1 MKTGVWSVLLLGILA
16 CVPGVRAQ
24 EDALADEGV
33 RQLQAMEAATRRAV
47 ARAQPSVVSIFLLE
61 RTEGIANFAVGQNRV
76 SPFLRD
82 QVNDPD
88 SQAFRPNVFGSGI
101 VVERPGLI
109 LTCYHVIRPALQEGR
124 FEILVR
130 DASGNKHEAR
140 LFAAD
145 PRSDLATLE
154 LVSPP
159 ESLPPPIKIGD
170 GSSLFIGQSILAI
183 GNPYGVAAS
192 DGSTSVSR
200 GIVSNVR
207 RRPAGS
213 TVPSMNEDLT
223 IDSYGTLVQTDARLN
238 MGVSGGAII
247 NIQGELVGIT
257 MALAAAMG
265 YETPGGFAMPT
276 DALTRRVIS
285 TLAEG
290 REMEYGFLGIEPG
303 TITARQAEA
312 EGMLPVDGTRVVNI
326 KPFLPAYLAGLKQN
340 DIITSIN
347 GKPVK
352 NNNDLVL
359 AVGSLPVG
367 TVVDAEVVRGKS
379 RVQLKL
385 PLAKFPLRGQ
395 VYVTNRRPLWNGIR
409 VDHLSILLRD
419 FSFSDDPFSEMS
431 SGGVVISEVET
442 NSPAAEKGLQ
452 TRMVITR
459 VNGEPIH
466 WPDEFDKKVAAATG
480 PVRLQIARGEEI
492 ELPPPSAPEA
502 PAAEKP

>member
-1 MKTGVWSVLLLGILA
+1 MKTGIGGIFLLGVLA
-16 CVPGVRAQ
+16 SVPGVRAQ
-24 EDALADEGV
+24 DDRLADEGV
-33 RQLQAMEAATRRAV
+33 RHLEAMEAAIRRAV
-47 ARAQPSVVSIFLLE
+47 ARAQPSVVAVFLLE
-61 RTEGIANFAVGQNRV
+61 RTEGVANFTVGQNRI

-82 QVNDPD
+82 QSNDPD
-88 SQAFRPNVFGSGI
+88 SQAFRPNVFGSGV
-101 VVERPGLI
+101 VVERPGLV

-130 DASGNKHEAR
+130 DATGRKHEAR
-140 LFAAD
+140 ILAAD

-154 LVSPP
+154 LLSAEEV
-159 ESLPPPIKIGD
+159 LPRPIAIGD
-170 GSSLFIGQSILAI
+170 GSTLFIGQSILAI

-200 GIVSNVR
+200 GIISNVR
-207 RRPAGS
+207 RRPA
-213 TVPSMNEDLT
+213 PSVAPTMTEDAT

-238 MGVSGGAII
+238 MGVSGGGII

-257 MALAAAMG
+257 MALAAATG

-276 DALTRRVIS
+276 DALTRRVIA

-340 DIITSIN
+340 DIITAIN

-367 TVVDAEVVRGKS
+367 TIVEADVVRGKS

-395 VYVTNRRPLWNGIR
+395 VYVTNKRPTWNGLR

-431 SGGVVISEVET
+431 SGGVVVVDVEP
-442 NSPAAEKGLQ
+442 NSPAAGKGLQ
-452 TRMVITR
+452 PRMVITR
-459 VNGEPIH
+459 VNGELVN
-466 WPDEFDKKVAAATG
+466 WPDEFDQRVANATG
-480 PVRLQIARGEEI
+480 PVRLQVAKGDEI
-492 ELPPPSAPEA
+492 ELLPPAGVEP
-502 PAAEKP
+502 PADEKP